1 MTTTNHL
8 SLSQAAALLGR
19 SPRFVGNLR
28 EMGFISTEGPGRYP
42 LVGLIRGVIAYNED
56 LLARQAETA
65 RQTAATD
72 ARTREIELRIKRK
85 LATLIEANV
94 PGEVIDEAIEMAAAE
109 MRTVPARM
117 YADPARRADLA
128 AEIEASIARIQT
140 MAEAAKARL
149 VAGDF
154 Q

>member
-8 SLSQAAALLGR
+8 SLAQAAALVGR
-19 SPRFVGNLR
+19 SERWISQLR
-28 EMGFISTEGPGRYP
+28 ERGYIATPAPGQYP
-42 LVGLIRGVIAYNED
+42 IVAVLRGAMAYFD
-56 LLARQAETA
+56 DQLAKQAETA
-65 RQTAATD
+65 QQTAATD

-94 PGEVIDEAIEMAAAE
+94 PGEVIDEAITMAAEE
-109 MRTVPARM
+109 MRKVPARM
-117 YADPARRADLA
+117 YSDRDRRAELSG
-128 AEIEASIARIQT
+128 EIETSVSRMHN

-149 VAGDF
+149 RAGDF

>member
-1 MTTTNHL
+1 MTTTSHL

-19 SPRFVGNLR
+19 SERFVGNLR
-28 EMGFISTEGPGRYP
+28 EMGFISTDGPGRYP

-56 LLARQAETA
+56 KLAKQAETA
-65 RQTAATD
+65 HQTAATD

-94 PGEVIDEAIEMAAAE
+94 PGEVIDEAIDMAAAE

-117 YADPARRADLA
+117 YSDPDRRAELSG
-128 AEIEASIARIQT
+128 EIETSISRMHT
-140 MAEAAKARL
+140 MAETAKARL
-149 VAGDF
+149 RAGDF